1 MKILYY
7 FVSHFK
13 KVKMLLLFLYLKTLG
28 RVLVNIYARK
38 HPYNEQI
45 LFARFMGKHAK
56 KGMMKL

>member
-1 MKILYY
+1 MRMR
-7 FVSHFK
+7 
-13 KVKMLLLFLYLKTLG
+13 VKLLLLFLYLKTLG